1 MAGTKEHLRI
11 MSLCSGIGGLDLGLS
26 RAVPGSR
33 VVCHVEREAYAA
45 AVLMAR
51 MEDSSLEPA
60 PVWCGDLGVFD
71 ARPWAGAVDCVTAG
85 YPCQPFSTA
94 GKRGGEDDPR
104 HLWPHVARVVR
115 ECAAPLVFVENVP
128 GHLSL
133 GFDAVCRELQDMG
146 YRIAAGVFSAA
157 EVGAS
162 HRRERLFCMAYR
174 DQRMPGRDDP
184 SRWEAEE
191 PKTDGR
197 NQPPGSAMA
206 DPSGILGGVQ
216 EAGPS
221 GHEERAAATSP
232 GENRVAGVAHPHGIG
247 SGRSAEVGQAGIT
260 GVRQEEAGSK
270 HHSTGAGDVVDTYGS
285 RFGQGNPENQNGPS
299 EQHHIAG
306 NEDVEVADGNGSGL
320 ERGLHGSG
328 DDTSGREIASGHAPA
343 GSQQVEDP
351 NRKRGRCGQAWCGH
365 ATDAEAASGIIPEWP
380 PAPSDHGAWSW
391 VIHYY
396 QFLAPAV
403 SVSDADGGE
412 ETPEP
417 AVRRVADGLSHRMD
431 RLRCLGN
438 AVVPATA
445 EKAFRVLAH
454 EILNG

>member
-162 HRRERLFCMAYR
+162 HRRERLFCLAYR
-174 DQRMPGRDDP
+174 DQRMPGRDD
-184 SRWEAEE
+184 
-191 PKTDGR
+191 
-197 NQPPGSAMA
+197 
-206 DPSGILGGVQ
+206 
-216 EAGPS
+216 
-221 GHEERAAATSP
+221 
-232 GENRVAGVAHPHGIG
+232 
-247 SGRSAEVGQAGIT
+247 
-260 GVRQEEAGSK
+260 
-270 HHSTGAGDVVDTYGS
+270 GAGDVGDTY
-285 RFGQGNPENQNGPS
+285 
-299 EQHHIAG
+299 EQ
-306 NEDVEVADGNGSGL
+306 GL
-320 ERGLHGSG
+320 EGRSGPLGGGSH
-328 DDTSGREIASGHAPA
+328 ELPA
-343 GSQQVEDP
+343 
-351 NRKRGRCGQAWCGH
+351 
-365 ATDAEAASGIIPEWP
+365 WP
-380 PAPSDHGAWSW
+380 PSPSSHAEWSW
-391 VIHYY
+391 VIHHYP
-396 QFLAPAV
+396 FLAPAV
-403 SVSDADGGE
+403 SVADADGGE